1 LLFAFFAYLNADC
14 TPAIDATALTTFST
28 CETTALLGSG
38 SASTKASAVC
48 TCLTAYAA
56 TSSPNCDS
64 STIAIDGACAA
75 ATALGAISTAGTYDF
90 STCNPCANPPASP
103 LLPTACSRCIMNLV
117 ACATTGYYSLQ
128 TYPAITNM
136 VLNGTCKCIGQFY
149 SCFSSCGSP
158 ASQYLNNYCNA
169 YSFCNCDGTFNTGRA
184 AAVVTYLKNAG
195 FTLFHSYFL
204 TKSGAITIDCL
215 SKTTSAGSALDGTRF
230 ICDIDFG
237 TTSPS
242 YSNVHLWVEGYIG
255 KTVSFALGQVPAG
268 PIVSLKRDSEEIAVS
283 STYTFQVN
291 SGTKMSVFSGA
302 LLLALAAF
310 FAL

>member
-14 TPAIDATALTTFST
+14 NAVIDSAALTTYST
-28 CETTALLGSG
+28 CQTTAITGSTPV
-38 SASTKASAVC
+38 ATKAAAVC
-48 TCLTAYAA
+48 TCLSNYASTASA
-56 TSSPNCDS
+56 NCDT

-75 ATALGAISTAGTYDF
+75 ATALNAISSGTYDF
-90 STCNPCANPPASP
+90 GTCSPCANPPPSP
-103 LLPTACSRCIMNLV
+103 LLPTACSRCIMNFV
-117 ACATTGYYSLQ
+117 ACATTGYFNLQ
-128 TYPAITNM
+128 TYPAVSLM

-169 YSFCNCDGTFNTGRA
+169 YSFCNCDGSFNTGRA
-184 AAVVTYLKNAG
+184 LAVVNYLKTAG
-195 FTLFHSYFL
+195 FGLFHAYFVS
-204 TKSGAITIDCL
+204 KSGAGSIDCIT
-215 SKTTSAGSALDGTRF
+215 KTTSAGSALDGTRF

-237 TTSPS
+237 TSTPS

-255 KTVSFALGQVPAG
+255 KTVSFALGQLPAG

-291 SGTKMSVFSGA
+291 SGAKMSVFSGA

-310 FAL
+310 FAF